1 MELLVY
7 LLVLCVC
14 EVFAVTMAMGLDYY
28 GKSVNYNKVVRKKI
42 NVIFIKSNYEKKN
55 FLPMTNR
62 PISTKSFIFQ
72 CFNIVYVL
80 IYIVISI
87 VETFVY
93 TNTVIMYNNLISA
106 GVYGLA
112 NLFASIWFGVL
123 SERIR

>member
-1 MELLVY
+1 MKLLVY

-14 EVFAVTMAMGLDYY
+14 DIFTITMAMGLDYH
-28 GKSVNYNKVVRKKI
+28 GKSINYKRVVRKKI

-93 TNTVIMYNNLISA
+93 TNTIIMYINLISA

-112 NLFASIWFGVL
+112 NLCASIWFGVL
-123 SERIR
+123 SERIS